1 MGKQISYYEF
11 PNGHVVKDVESD
23 GVYRFN
29 PVSRAWERDDALTA
43 EFAWDRPYGEPCSQL
58 RQKVDVSCDLP
69 PFPHASEF
77 QPGSTVLI
85 GAWPQRSP
93 HDFSPI
99 AWIVLETRGSI
110 ALCMSRDCLITSGYC
125 DPRKVYGKPELLWW
139 ENSLAREICNHRF
152 HDAAFSAEEKARLIP
167 RKMTSVQLGSQCED
181 SVFLLSEQ
189 EAYRYLPSGAHRQAQ
204 PTPLVRSEGAFM
216 GWTEETRACTSWWL
230 LPEENAYGMQDGS
243 IYPKAILPTGDSQFH
258 GRNAYHTDF
267 TLRPCI
273 QIQFGND

>member
-85 GAWPQRSP
+85 GA
-93 HDFSPI
+93 
-99 AWIVLETRGSI
+99 
-110 ALCMSRDCLITSGYC
+110 
-125 DPRKVYGKPELLWW
+125 
-139 ENSLAREICNHRF
+139 
-152 HDAAFSAEEKARLIP
+152 
-167 RKMTSVQLGSQCED
+167 
-181 SVFLLSEQ
+181 
-189 EAYRYLPSGAHRQAQ
+189 
-204 PTPLVRSEGAFM
+204 
-216 GWTEETRACTSWWL
+216 
-230 LPEENAYGMQDGS
+230 
-243 IYPKAILPTGDSQFH
+243 
-258 GRNAYHTDF
+258 
-267 TLRPCI
+267 
-273 QIQFGND
+273 